1 MSIGSF
7 TENLMKAHKSR
18 PASFVKSFSSYSS
31 ACPVCWKLQK
41 INIKLPL
48 RPFGLDLNLNLSQHP
63 SEHLQ
68 NSRWLQY
75 DNYKLRTKIFWQRM
89 SLGCTRY
96 TATTKVIMQ
105 VPLLVFFL
113 SSWTPSAQSLVV
125 IKLLYGILSS
135 QIPIKYISICV
146 QQQYSGLLAFWL
158 LTHVELLQGKLLS
171 LFPKAK
177 VLSDY
182 KVR

>member
-1 MSIGSF
+1 MA
-7 TENLMKAHKSR
+7 KD
-18 PASFVKSFSSYSS
+18 V
-31 ACPVCWKLQK
+31 
-41 INIKLPL
+41 
-48 RPFGLDLNLNLSQHP
+48 
-63 SEHLQ
+63 
-68 NSRWLQY
+68 
-75 DNYKLRTKIFWQRM
+75 
-89 SLGCTRY
+89 TR
-96 TATTKVIMQ
+96 
-105 VPLLVFFL
+105 L
-113 SSWTPSAQSLVV
+113 SLVV

-158 LTHVELLQGKLLS
+158 LTHVELFQGKLLS

>member
-1 MSIGSF
+1 M
-7 TENLMKAHKSR
+7 
-18 PASFVKSFSSYSS
+18 
-31 ACPVCWKLQK
+31 CWKHQK

-96 TATTKVIMQ
+96 MATTKVIMQ
-105 VPLLVFFL
+105 VPLLVFLL

-158 LTHVELLQGKLLS
+158 LTHVELFQGKKFYHS
-171 LFPKAK
+171 SQRPKC
-177 VLSDY
+177 SRTIRWDN
-182 KVR
+182 